1 MKITTF
7 NPQIITKDAEALVK
21 LFEQLGFERR
31 HQQEGIGELDVKG
44 IRLKDA
50 NGFNLDIS
58 QPDAL
63 PTGHDLMA
71 VRMNVDDFDEAYQLL
86 VKNGFKNY
94 YGDSTASTRTG
105 KSAIM
110 ISPTGFVINLVHHI
124 K

>member
-21 LFEQLGFERR
+21 LFEQLGFEKR
-31 HQQEGIGELDVKG
+31 HQQEGIGEFDVKG

-86 VKNGFKNY
+86 VKNGFRNY

-110 ISPTGFVINLVHHI
+110 ISPTGFVINLVQHI

>member
-7 NPQIITKDAEALVK
+7 NPQIITEDAEALVK
-21 LFEQLGFERR
+21 LFEQLGFEKR

-58 QPDAL
+58 QPDTL

-71 VRMNVDDFDEAYQLL
+71 IRMNVDDFDEAYQLL

-94 YGDSTASTRTG
+94 YGDNTASTRTG

-110 ISPTGFVINLVHHI
+110 ISPTGFVINLVQHI

>member
-21 LFEQLGFERR
+21 LFEQLGFEKR
-31 HQQEGIGELDVKG
+31 HQQEGIGEFDVKG

-58 QPDAL
+58 QPDTL

-71 VRMNVDDFDEAYQLL
+71 IRMNVDDFDEAYQLL

-110 ISPTGFVINLVHHI
+110 ISPTGFVINLVQHI

>member
-21 LFEQLGFERR
+21 LFEQLGFEKR
-31 HQQEGIGELDVKG
+31 HQQEEIGELDVKG

-58 QPDAL
+58 QPDTL

-71 VRMNVDDFDEAYQLL
+71 IRMNVDDFDEAYQLL

-110 ISPTGFVINLVHHI
+110 ISPTGFVINLVQHI

>member
-21 LFEQLGFERR
+21 LFEQLGFEKR
-31 HQQEGIGELDVKG
+31 HQQEGIGEFDVKG

-58 QPDAL
+58 QPDTL

-110 ISPTGFVINLVHHI
+110 ISPTGFVINLVQHI
-124 K
+124 R

>member
-21 LFEQLGFERR
+21 LFEQLGFEKR
-31 HQQEGIGELDVKG
+31 HQQEGIGEFDVKG

-110 ISPTGFVINLVHHI
+110 ISPTGFVINLVQHI
-124 K
+124 R

>member
-21 LFEQLGFERR
+21 LFEQLGFEKR
-31 HQQEGIGELDVKG
+31 HQQEGIGEFDVKG

-86 VKNGFKNY
+86 VKNGFRNY

-110 ISPTGFVINLVHHI
+110 ISPTGFIINLVKHI

>member
-21 LFEQLGFERR
+21 LFEQLGFEKR
-31 HQQEGIGELDVKG
+31 HQQEGIGEFDVKG

-58 QPDAL
+58 QPDTL

-94 YGDSTASTRTG
+94 YGESTASTRTG

-110 ISPTGFVINLVHHI
+110 ISPTGFVINLVQHI

>member
-7 NPQIITKDAEALVK
+7 NPQIITKNAEALVK
-21 LFEQLGFERR
+21 LFEQLGFEKR
-31 HQQEGIGELDVKG
+31 HQQEGIGEFDVKG

-110 ISPTGFVINLVHHI
+110 ISPTGFIINLVQHI

>member
-21 LFEQLGFERR
+21 LFEQLGFEKR
-31 HQQEGIGELDVKG
+31 HQQEGIGEFDVKG

-58 QPDAL
+58 QPDTL
-63 PTGHDLMA
+63 PTGHDLMSI
-71 VRMNVDDFDEAYQLL
+71 RMNVDDFDEAYQLL

-94 YGDSTASTRTG
+94 YGDNTASTRTG

-110 ISPTGFVINLVHHI
+110 ISPTGFVINLVQHI

>member
-7 NPQIITKDAEALVK
+7 NPQIITKDAETPVK
-21 LFEQLGFERR
+21 LFEQLGFEKR
-31 HQQEGIGELDVKG
+31 HQQEGIGEFDVKG

-58 QPDAL
+58 QPDTL

-71 VRMNVDDFDEAYQLL
+71 IRMNVDDFDEAYQLL

-110 ISPTGFVINLVHHI
+110 ISPTGFVINLVQHI